1 MNSKALLAV
10 AAALC
15 IGCNRQA
22 AYPDGI
28 PQIYHA
34 ALDKALESSP
44 RREAW
49 INLLAELPENQRE
62 GAAFIVAN
70 MPGGDRDTMSIELMH
85 ENIDFAY
92 RARERFEWC
101 AALPDSV
108 FFNEVLP
115 YAVVDE
121 VRDSWRADMFGRFMP
136 VVDTCADMESAA
148 RAVNA
153 SIAEVVDVEYNTLR
167 EKTNQSPSESMRQ
180 HMASCTG
187 LSILLVDALRSV
199 GIPARFAAT
208 AAWHDNRG
216 NHSWTEMLID
226 GRWRITEYAPPREW
240 DATWFMADAGQATS
254 GNRTHAIYAT
264 SFAPTGD
271 WLPMVWNED
280 SHDIHALDV
289 TDRYV
294 AIDTAAREAK
304 STDGRHTQLRIV
316 MFRSA
321 ESSRQSHDRV
331 AANVDIFCGAE
342 QMGGGRTPDQ
352 SRDMNDMLSL
362 WLPKNRQYTL
372 LYEGSDGDMHRR
384 QVVLGNEPLTV
395 ALFADEEL

>member
-1 MNSKALLAV
+1 MAATLLA
-10 AAALC
+10 
-15 IGCNRQA
+15 GCGCRTS
-22 AYPDGI
+22 YPDGI
-28 PQIYHA
+28 PQHYHA
-34 ALDKALESSP
+34 ALDKALDSSP
-44 RREAW
+44 QREAW
-49 INLLAELPENQRE
+49 IGLLSELPLAQRE

-70 MPGGDRDTMSIELMH
+70 MPRGDLDTMSTELMR
-85 ENIDFAY
+85 ENIDYAY

-121 VRDSWRADMFGRFMP
+121 VRDSWRNDLYERFSP

-153 SIAEVVDVEYNTLR
+153 SIARVVEVEYNTLR

-216 NHSWTEMLID
+216 NHSWTEVMID

-240 DATWFMADAGQATS
+240 DAAWFMADAGQATS
-254 GNRTHAIYAT
+254 DDRMHAIYAT
-264 SFAPTGD
+264 SFAPTGE
-271 WLPMVWNED
+271 WLPMVWNEA
-280 SHDIHALDV
+280 SHDIHALNV

-294 AIDTAAREAK
+294 AIDAAARESK
-304 STDGRHTQLRIV
+304 RSDGRHTLLRIA
-316 MFRSA
+316 MFRSPSHA
-321 ESSRQSHDRV
+321 SESHDRV
-331 AANVDIFCGAE
+331 AANVDIFRGEE
-342 QMGGGRTPDQ
+342 QMGGGRTASPE
-352 SRDMNDMLSL
+352 RDMNDMLSL
-362 WLPKNRQYTL
+362 WLPKRCRYTL
-372 LYEGSDGDMHRR
+372 LYEGGDGEMHRR
-384 QVVLGNEPLTV
+384 QVDLGDEPLTV
-395 ALFADEEL
+395 ELFSFE